1 MSLVE
6 FLTFVLG
13 CSGITIIIVMS
24 YVLEPVREFLSK
36 KSRHIKKLLSC
47 TMCTGFWV
55 GAIASIWFSIN
66 PIFAGAISS
75 LVSWAASSVVEAFNM
90 FSLYI
95 DSLIEDGEEDERS
108 VE

>member
-24 YVLEPVREFLSK
+24 YVLEPVRELLSK
-36 KSRHIKKLLSC
+36 RSDHIRKLLSC

-55 GAIASIWFSIN
+55 GLIVSLWMDIN
-66 PIFAGAISS
+66 PVLAGAMTSMI
-75 LVSWAASSVVEAFNM
+75 SWATSSIVEAFNM
-90 FSLYI
+90 FSLYV
-95 DSLIEDGEEDERS
+95 DSLIEDGDEYERS